1 MAEYAYNLL
10 VDIIRN
16 HKLNIPLNI
25 GLLNNILHELKTNIY
40 RLKYM
45 YLPSNELIKTREIN
59 AIRDASVKLAKIL
72 LDKEALRRYRPD
84 PYQVALTRWCLRI
97 LYGLR
102 NRIMRGD
109 DNNPLYS
116 IDIEGVEIV
125 SVMKH
130 PKADKLWLTK
140 AEGILPYD
148 IVTNIENIRKGE
160 VRAAA
165 ILPPVK
171 IMGVLS
177 EAMYCSNPLPT
188 EYKGKQ
194 VPYNLI
200 YKNEVRTIIFS
211 VVYATK

>member
-10 VDIIRN
+10 VDIVRN
-16 HKLNIPLNI
+16 HKLNIPLNM
-25 GLLNNILHELKTNIY
+25 GLLNNILHELKTDIY

-45 YLPSNELIKTREIN
+45 YLPSSELVRTREIN
-59 AIRDASVKLAKIL
+59 AVKEASVKLARIL
-72 LDKEALRRYRPD
+72 LDKEALRRYKPD

-130 PKADKLWLTK
+130 PKANKLLLTK

-160 VRAAA
+160 IRAAA

-194 VPYNLI
+194 VPYKLI
-200 YKNEVRTIIFS
+200 YESEVKGKIIEIIRRG
-211 VVYATK
+211 